1 MILFKDFKGSGQ
13 IDEDHGVP
21 SDKQVKQDLC
31 VCMYVCMY
39 AMYAVY
45 AVYVVYVVQM
55 HWVYKFG
62 NIYG

>member
-1 MILFKDFKGSGQ
+1 MKTTASLLTSRLNKIC
-13 IDEDHGVP
+13 VC
-21 SDKQVKQDLC
+21 VY